1 MGTFVT
7 MFQFNIYLPMYML
20 TNYMTPKIEK
30 RNFSTTCVNKPNMNY
45 KGVFISYFLSGYL
58 VRITPAAI
66 NILIF
71 L

>member
-1 MGTFVT
+1 
-7 MFQFNIYLPMYML
+7 MYML

-30 RNFSTTCVNKPNMNY
+30 RNFSTTCVNKPNVNY

>member
-30 RNFSTTCVNKPNMNY
+30 KETFQQ
-45 KGVFISYFLSGYL
+45 L
-58 VRITPAAI
+58 V
-66 NILIF
+66 
-71 L
+71 

>member
-20 TNYMTPKIEK
+20 INYMTPKIEK

-45 KGVFISYFLSGYL
+45 KGVLLVTFYL
-58 VRITPAAI
+58 VIWYE
-66 NILIF
+66 
-71 L
+71 